1 MHGLWGI
8 IHITV
13 MTMANGTTVNAEQ
26 LVKLRKRT
34 SASGNTILFLDYV
47 QFGERVR
54 ESIGLTL
61 LPGSTLAI
69 KEKNRLTM
77 SKAQAIRL
85 EKEKQLLHGNRD
97 LQERTECPRCGRPR
111 AHGPDA
117 PGDRRPLHGARP
129 LPRKTLPFGLYSLH
143 CAGSRPSKAMPRRGT
158 LQGLSRKYSPLLH
171 DIIVRSHRA
180 SFNHGD
186 IIHR

>member
-1 MHGLWGI
+1 
-8 IHITV
+8 
-13 MTMANGTTVNAEQ
+13 MANGTTVNAEQ

-85 EKEKQLLHGNRD
+85 ENVT
-97 LQERTECPRCGRPR
+97 ERIKAARLSFSPTTDSSWRI
-111 AHGPDA
+111 
-117 PGDRRPLHGARP
+117 ARP
-129 LPRKTLPFGLYSLH
+129 
-143 CAGSRPSKAMPRRGT
+143 
-158 LQGLSRKYSPLLH
+158 
-171 DIIVRSHRA
+171 V
-180 SFNHGD
+180 
-186 IIHR
+186 

>member
-1 MHGLWGI
+1 
-8 IHITV
+8 
-13 MTMANGTTVNAEQ
+13 MANGTTVNAEQ

-85 EKEKQLLHGNRD
+85 EKRSSCSTGTVTVQIKAARLSFSPTTGSSL
-97 LQERTECPRCGRPR
+97 RT
-111 AHGPDA
+111 
-117 PGDRRPLHGARP
+117 ARP
-129 LPRKTLPFGLYSLH
+129 
-143 CAGSRPSKAMPRRGT
+143 
-158 LQGLSRKYSPLLH
+158 
-171 DIIVRSHRA
+171 V
-180 SFNHGD
+180 
-186 IIHR
+186 

>member
-1 MHGLWGI
+1 
-8 IHITV
+8 
-13 MTMANGTTVNAEQ
+13 MANGTTVNAEQ

-47 QFGERVR
+47 QFGERIR

-85 EKEKQLLHGNRD
+85 ENRPSG
-97 LQERTECPRCGRPR
+97 LKRRSSCSTGTVTVQIKAARLSFSPTTGSSLRT
-111 AHGPDA
+111 
-117 PGDRRPLHGARP
+117 ARP
-129 LPRKTLPFGLYSLH
+129 
-143 CAGSRPSKAMPRRGT
+143 
-158 LQGLSRKYSPLLH
+158 
-171 DIIVRSHRA
+171 V
-180 SFNHGD
+180 
-186 IIHR
+186 

>member
-1 MHGLWGI
+1 MHGLRGL

-34 SASGNTILFLDYV
+34 SSSGNTILFLDYV

-69 KEKNRLTM
+69 KEKNRRCSTGTVTVQI
-77 SKAQAIRL
+77 KAARL
-85 EKEKQLLHGNRD
+85 SFSPTTGSSL
-97 LQERTECPRCGRPR
+97 RT
-111 AHGPDA
+111 
-117 PGDRRPLHGARP
+117 ARP
-129 LPRKTLPFGLYSLH
+129 
-143 CAGSRPSKAMPRRGT
+143 
-158 LQGLSRKYSPLLH
+158 
-171 DIIVRSHRA
+171 V
-180 SFNHGD
+180 
-186 IIHR
+186 

>member
-1 MHGLWGI
+1 
-8 IHITV
+8 
-13 MTMANGTTVNAEQ
+13 MANGTTVNAEQ

-97 LQERTECPRCGRPR
+97 RTNQGS
-111 AHGPDA
+111 
-117 PGDRRPLHGARP
+117 
-129 LPRKTLPFGLYSLH
+129 KTLFLPYYRLLLEDRKASVGNWGAFRHFDAYSAEKVGEDQYSYIWVHFVDFGDDQRVWLMPKTRIKAEGELELQVFKDRVSINCRVEDL
-143 CAGSRPSKAMPRRGT
+143 SKWVKDESK
-158 LQGLSRKYSPLLH
+158 Q
-171 DIIVRSHRA
+171 
-180 SFNHGD
+180 
-186 IIHR
+186 

>member
-1 MHGLWGI
+1 
-8 IHITV
+8 
-13 MTMANGTTVNAEQ
+13 MANGTTVNAEQ

-61 LPGSTLAI
+61 LPGNTLAI

-97 LQERTECPRCGRPR
+97 RTNQGS
-111 AHGPDA
+111 
-117 PGDRRPLHGARP
+117 
-129 LPRKTLPFGLYSLH
+129 KTLFLPYYRLLLED
-143 CAGSRPSKAMPRRGT
+143 RKASIGNWGNWRII
-158 LQGLSRKYSPLLH
+158 SP
-171 DIIVRSHRA
+171 VTK
-180 SFNHGD
+180 
-186 IIHR
+186 

>member
-1 MHGLWGI
+1 MHGLRGL

-97 LQERTECPRCGRPR
+97 RTNQGS
-111 AHGPDA
+111 
-117 PGDRRPLHGARP
+117 
-129 LPRKTLPFGLYSLH
+129 KTLFLPYY
-143 CAGSRPSKAMPRRGT
+143 R
-158 LQGLSRKYSPLLH
+158 LLL
-171 DIIVRSHRA
+171 
-180 SFNHGD
+180 
-186 IIHR
+186 

>member
-1 MHGLWGI
+1 
-8 IHITV
+8 
-13 MTMANGTTVNAEQ
+13 MANGTTVNAEQ

-77 SKAQAIRL
+77 SKAQ
-85 EKEKQLLHGNRD
+85 G
-97 LQERTECPRCGRPR
+97 
-111 AHGPDA
+111 
-117 PGDRRPLHGARP
+117 RRPSGLKRRSSCSTGTVTVQIKAARLSFSPTTDSSWRIARP
-129 LPRKTLPFGLYSLH
+129 
-143 CAGSRPSKAMPRRGT
+143 
-158 LQGLSRKYSPLLH
+158 
-171 DIIVRSHRA
+171 V
-180 SFNHGD
+180 
-186 IIHR
+186 